1 MKINCI
7 SRLSLYCC
15 ILIDKYL
22 MRLNEFKSPLKKYL
36 AIVKVNGTTAKTI
49 VDCESASQAS
59 LLLGKM
65 FGKANVIS
73 VSSLS
78 LDESSN
84 TLRLLEYANAEDQVK
99 LWQIISQNVFQ
110 AIEKERREAEEAQ
123 RLEAS
128 KPKKSRAVRGPSRSV
143 TAPKTVRPK
152 TVKPQVAKPQTA
164 MTQAVPIKKSVQTT
178 PQARTQQS
186 MMPRTQTTQATTQ
199 PKQKLPQVPQT
210 ATQQQQ
216 IAQMNKK
223 LYPHVLPS

>member
-1 MKINCI
+1 
-7 SRLSLYCC
+7 
-15 ILIDKYL
+15 
-22 MRLNEFKSPLKKYL
+22 MRLNEFKSPLKKFI
-36 AIVKVNGTTAKTI
+36 ATVKVNGTTAKTI
-49 VDCESASQAS
+49 IDCETASQAQ

-78 LDESSN
+78 LDESVN
-84 TLRLLEYANAEDQVK
+84 ALRLLEYANAEDQVK
-99 LWQIISQNVFQ
+99 LWQIISQSVFQ
-110 AIEKERREAEEAQ
+110 AIENERREAEEAQ

-128 KPKKSRAVRGPSRSV
+128 KPMKSRAVRGPSRSV

-152 TVKPQVAKPQTA
+152 TVKPQVAKPQVPK
-164 MTQAVPIKKSVQTT
+164 TQAVPLKKSVQTT

>member
-1 MKINCI
+1 
-7 SRLSLYCC
+7 
-15 ILIDKYL
+15 
-22 MRLNEFKSPLKKYL
+22 MRLNEFKSPLKKFL
-36 AIVKVNGTTAKTI
+36 ATVKVNGTTAKTI
-49 VDCESASQAS
+49 IDCESASQAQ

-78 LDESSN
+78 LDESIN

-99 LWQIISQNVFQ
+99 LWQIISQSVFQ

-123 RLEAS
+123 RLQAS

-164 MTQAVPIKKSVQTT
+164 KTQAVPMKKSVQTT
-178 PQARTQQS
+178 PQAITQQS
-186 MMPRTQTTQATTQ
+186 MTPSSTTSQATQ
-199 PKQKLPQVPQT
+199 RIPQVPQT
-210 ATQQQQ
+210 GTRTFA
-216 IAQMNKK
+216 
-223 LYPHVLPS
+223 

>member
-1 MKINCI
+1 
-7 SRLSLYCC
+7 
-15 ILIDKYL
+15 
-22 MRLNEFKSPLKKYL
+22 MRLNEFKSPLKKFI
-36 AIVKVNGTTAKTI
+36 ATVKVNGTTAKTI
-49 VDCESASQAS
+49 IDCESASQAQ

-99 LWQIISQNVFQ
+99 LWQIISQSVFQ

-143 TAPKTVRPK
+143 TVPKSVRPK

-164 MTQAVPIKKSVQTT
+164 KTQAVPIKKSVQTT
-178 PQARTQQS
+178 PQASTQQN
-186 MMPRTQTTQATTQ
+186 MMPRTQTAQSTTQA
-199 PKQKLPQVPQT
+199 KQRTAQVPQQP
-210 ATQQQQ
+210 TQQQQ
-216 IAQMNKK
+216 IAQMNRK
-223 LYPHVLPS
+223 LYPHVLPT

>member
-1 MKINCI
+1 
-7 SRLSLYCC
+7 
-15 ILIDKYL
+15 
-22 MRLNEFKSPLKKYL
+22 MRLNEFKSPLKKFL
-36 AIVKVNGTTAKTI
+36 ATVKVSGTTAKTI
-49 VDCESASQAS
+49 IDCDSASLAQ

-78 LDESSN
+78 LDESVN
-84 TLRLLEYANAEDQVK
+84 ALRLLEYANAEDQVK
-99 LWQIISQNVFQ
+99 LWQIISQSVFQ
-110 AIEKERREAEEAQ
+110 AIEKERREAEEAE

-128 KPKKSRAVRGPSRSV
+128 KPKKSRAVQGPSRSV

-164 MTQAVPIKKSVQTT
+164 KSQAVPLKKSIQTS

-186 MMPRTQTTQATTQ
+186 MLPRTHTAQSTTQ
-199 PKQKLPQVPQT
+199 PKQRLPQVTQQP
-210 ATQQQQ
+210 TQQQQ
-216 IAQMNKK
+216 IAQINRK

>member
-1 MKINCI
+1 
-7 SRLSLYCC
+7 
-15 ILIDKYL
+15 
-22 MRLNEFKSPLKKYL
+22 MRLNEFKSPLKKFL
-36 AIVKVNGTTAKTI
+36 ATVKVNGTTAKTI
-49 VDCESASQAS
+49 IDCDSASQAQ

-73 VSSLS
+73 VSSLN
-78 LDESSN
+78 LDESAPS
-84 TLRLLEYANAEDQVK
+84 LRLLEYANAEDQVK
-99 LWQIISQNVFQ
+99 LWQIISQSVFQ
-110 AIEKERREAEEAQ
+110 AIENERREAEEAE

-128 KPKKSRAVRGPSRSV
+128 KPKKSSAVRGPSRSV

-152 TVKPQVAKPQTA
+152 TVKPQVAKPQVPK
-164 MTQAVPIKKSVQTT
+164 TQAVPLKKSVQTT

>member
-1 MKINCI
+1 
-7 SRLSLYCC
+7 
-15 ILIDKYL
+15 
-22 MRLNEFKSPLKKYL
+22 MRLNEFKSPLKKFL
-36 AIVKVNGTTAKTI
+36 ATVKVNGTTAKTI
-49 VDCESASQAS
+49 IDCESATQAQ

-78 LDESSN
+78 LDESVSSF
-84 TLRLLEYANAEDQVK
+84 RLLEYANAEDQVK
-99 LWQIISQNVFQ
+99 LWQIISQSVFQ

-164 MTQAVPIKKSVQTT
+164 KTQAVPLKKSVQTT
-178 PQARTQQS
+178 PQVRPQPN
-186 MMPRTQTTQATTQ
+186 MMPRTQTAQSTTQA
-199 PKQKLPQVPQT
+199 KQRTAQVPQQP
-210 ATQQQQ
+210 TQQQQ
-216 IAQMNKK
+216 IAQMNRK
-223 LYPHVLPS
+223 LYPHVLPT